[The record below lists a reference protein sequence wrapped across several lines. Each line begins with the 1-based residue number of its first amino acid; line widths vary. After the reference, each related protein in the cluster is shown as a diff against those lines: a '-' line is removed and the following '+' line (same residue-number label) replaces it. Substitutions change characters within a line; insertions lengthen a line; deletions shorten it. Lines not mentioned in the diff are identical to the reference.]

1 MGAPPPPPGVP
12 ELLLQ
17 GLFALLLRLS
27 GPPHD
32 GTLCSS
38 LDVPRKVHPWPLNLS
53 PDTVRFIDQVE
64 RDSVLVTVIDCAAGM
79 GEGIQLTAREPQ
91 NDTLGLSAHL
101 TPFPL

>member
-1 MGAPPPPPGVP
+1 M
-12 ELLLQ
+12 
-17 GLFALLLRLS
+17 LLRLS

-53 PDTVRFIDQVE
+53 PDTVRFVDQVE

-91 NDTLGLSAHL
+91 NDTPG
-101 TPFPL
+101 PFCTFNSISTLNFYNLNFQK